1 MKAPTVSGSPP
12 MIVHVVYRFDT
23 GGLENGLVN
32 LINHMAPGAYR
43 HVVVALTEVTDF
55 RRRIQRDDVRF
66 VALNKPPGHGL
77 WLYPRL
83 YKLFRELRPDI
94 VHTRNLAALEC
105 VLPAWAAGVPVR
117 IHGEHGRD
125 VSDIDGSSRKYQWMR
140 RIYRP
145 WVSHYITLSNDLDRY
160 MRCRVQ
166 VPAGRTTQIYNGVD
180 ATKFKPAF
188 GPVSPPEGWP
198 FSPQGHWVVGTV
210 GRMQPVKDQ
219 PTLARAF
226 VQALRDRPALGE
238 RLRLVMVGD
247 GPMLAQVRSIVSE
260 AGVEALCWLPGERN
274 DVAEIMRGLNCF
286 VLPSL
291 AEGISNT
298 ILEAMATALP
308 VVATGVGGNAELV
321 TQGVTGLVVPP
332 ADPTA
337 MALALQAL
345 AVDPAY
351 AVSLGVAGRLAVA
364 RHFSLQA
371 MVDNY
376 QQVYAE
382 QLGLVHAVRAHV
394 QPTH

>member
-1 MKAPTVSGSPP
+1 M
-12 MIVHVVYRFDT
+12 
-23 GGLENGLVN
+23 
-32 LINHMAPGAYR
+32 
-43 HVVVALTEVTDF
+43 
-55 RRRIQRDDVRF
+55 
-66 VALNKPPGHGL
+66 
-77 WLYPRL
+77 
-83 YKLFRELRPDI
+83 
-94 VHTRNLAALEC
+94 
-105 VLPAWAAGVPVR
+105 
-117 IHGEHGRD
+117 
-125 VSDIDGSSRKYQWMR
+125 
-140 RIYRP
+140 
-145 WVSHYITLSNDLDRY
+145 
-160 MRCRVQ
+160 
-166 VPAGRTTQIYNGVD
+166 
-180 ATKFKPAF
+180 
-188 GPVSPPEGWP
+188 
-198 FSPQGHWVVGTV
+198 GTV

-247 GPMLAQVRSIVSE
+247 GPMRAQVRSIVSE

-321 TQGVTGLVVPP
+321 THGVTGLVVPP

-345 AVDPAY
+345 AVDPAH
-351 AVSLGVAGRLAVA
+351 AASLGVAGRLAVA

-382 QLGLVHAVRAHV
+382 QLGLVPAVRAHV

>member
-1 MKAPTVSGSPP
+1 MKQPTVSGRPP
-12 MIVHVVYRFDT
+12 TIVHVVYRFDT

-32 LINHMAPGAYR
+32 LINHMAPGLYR
-43 HVVVALTEVTDF
+43 HVVVALTEITDF

-66 VALNKPPGHGL
+66 IALNKPPGHGL
-77 WLYPRL
+77 WIYPRL
-83 YKLFRELRPDI
+83 YRLFRELRPAI

-145 WVSHYITLSNDLDRY
+145 WVSHYITLSNDLDQY
-160 MRCRVQ
+160 MQCRVQ
-166 VPAGRTTQIYNGVD
+166 VPVERITQIYNGVD
-180 ATKFKPAF
+180 ATKFKPAS
-188 GPVSPPEGWP
+188 GSASRPDGWP
-198 FSPQGHWVVGTV
+198 FLPQRHWVVGTV
-210 GRMQPVKDQ
+210 GRMQQVKDQ

-247 GPMLAQVRSIVSE
+247 GPMLAQVRSIVSA
-260 AGVEALCWLPGERN
+260 AGVEPLCWLPGERD
-274 DVAEIMRGLNCF
+274 DVAEIMRCLNCF

-291 AEGISNT
+291 AEGVSNT

-321 TQGVTGLVVPP
+321 THGVTGLVVPP
-332 ADPTA
+332 ADPLA
-337 MALALQAL
+337 MAVALHAL
-345 AVDPAY
+345 ATDPEHA
-351 AVSLGVAGRLAVA
+351 ASLGLAGRHAVEK
-364 RHFSLQA
+364 HFSLQA

-376 QQVYAE
+376 QHVYEE
-382 QLGLVHAVRAHV
+382 QFGLVHAAKAHV
-394 QPTH
+394 QTTH